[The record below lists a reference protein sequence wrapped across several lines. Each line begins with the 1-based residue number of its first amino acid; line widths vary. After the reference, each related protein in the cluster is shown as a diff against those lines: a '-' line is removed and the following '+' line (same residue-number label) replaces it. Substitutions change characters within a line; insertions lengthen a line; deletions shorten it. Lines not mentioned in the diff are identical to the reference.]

1 MVRLGT
7 GRQWVK
13 VDGAVL
19 RGKSAVLA
27 ESYEKVD
34 MRSLALVCA
43 KSSRGI
49 ARSNLGTS
57 TFRPFNPLLHF

>member
-13 VDGAVL
+13 VDEAVI
-19 RGKSAVLA
+19 REKSAVLA
-27 ESYEKVD
+27 EEYKKVA

-43 KSSRGI
+43 KLSRGI
-49 ARSNLGTS
+49 ARSNSGTS
-57 TFRPFNPLLHF
+57 TF